1 MPQVVGAI
9 IPAAGAWLAGLT
21 AVEAALVQLG
31 GSLLLSAASKAL
43 MPQPD
48 QSLRGRTVTSRQP
61 VMPRDIVYGQ
71 VRKGGVIVYMD
82 EIGATREYL
91 DLVIVL
97 ASHKISAIG
106 GVYLNGQMVFAPGS
120 TTAVAQF
127 AGFAEIEHRYG
138 DANQP
143 SLTVLTNQSGG
154 KWTANHRLRGCAHV
168 WIRLK
173 FDPNVYPSGIPNVTV
188 DLAGKA
194 DIYDPRAGT
203 NVFTENPALCLA
215 DYMANATW
223 GVGAAV
229 GAADGLDAASLIA
242 AANICD
248 EVVAKVGGGTERRYI
263 CGGVVTLDQSPKT
276 IIEALLTAMA
286 GTCGW
291 QSGQWQLFAGAYR
304 TPTITLTDDDIVGGG
319 FQLTTRVS
327 QSDNFNA
334 VRGQFISPE
343 NDWQPD
349 DFPAYESATYLAE
362 DSGERKYGD
371 ITLPFTTS
379 ASMAQRLAKIRL
391 ERQRRQMTISLTGKL
406 TAWRVAVGDTVNV
419 TYARW
424 GFSAKPFD
432 VQSVGLAISGDGDA
446 PSLVPSLSLRE
457 TSPLVYDWTT
467 SEAKIYAAAPRTTL
481 PSAFNL
487 PAPTIVGVTEQ
498 LYQTFTGTGVKVLAR
513 IDWSAA
519 PSAFVAQYQ
528 VEARLAMGPWQV
540 LGRTDLLTFDFL
552 DIAPGRWEFR
562 VKAISQINVS
572 SPYDLWAQ
580 EIFGLGV
587 PPVGMSNVTL
597 QAAGG
602 MAVLKWDPH
611 PDLDVQIGGTIVIR
625 HSTALSP
632 TWANSVSM
640 DVVAG
645 SQAIA
650 TVPLKAGTYLLRAV
664 DASGTPGVETTITTA
679 GLQVIAFAS
688 VSVLTEGS
696 AFAGVKSGT
705 VASAG
710 ALTLDASAVIDS
722 WADFDAIVNF
732 DAEGGVLTTGS
743 YAFNTGM
750 DFGSVKL
757 VRLRSVIDV
766 SVLDLATTLDDRIGD
781 IDSWASFDGADGG
794 EVDVVV
800 EARVTPDD
808 PAGSP
813 TWGPWGRI
821 DSTEIS
827 ARGVQAR
834 AILTTNEVNFA
845 PSVTVLELHADEA
858 VTGGG
863 VEAP

>member
-1 MPQVVGAI
+1 MVALVGALV
-9 IPAAGAWLAGLT
+9 PAVGTWFAGLLPI
-21 AVEAALVQLG
+21 EAALVQLG

-48 QSLRGRTVTSRQP
+48 TSLRGRTITARQP
-61 VMPRDIVYGQ
+61 VMPRDIAYGQ
-71 VRKGGVIVYMD
+71 VRKGGTIVYMD
-82 EIGATREYL
+82 VTGATSEFL
-91 DLVIVL
+91 DLVIVFTT
-97 ASHKISAIG
+97 HKISAYG
-106 GVYLNGQMVFAPGS
+106 GVYFNGQMVFAPGS
-120 TTAVAQF
+120 TTPVGQYY
-127 AGFAEIEHRYG
+127 GFAWIEQRLG

-143 SLTVLTNQSGG
+143 SLTVLTANSGG
-154 KWTANHRLRGCAHV
+154 KWTANHRLRGCAHL
-168 WIRLK
+168 WIRLQY
-173 FDPNVYPSGIPNVTV
+173 DPNVYPNGIPNITV
-188 DLAGKA
+188 DLAGKN
-194 DIYDPRAGT
+194 DVYDPRTGT
-203 NVFTENPALCLA
+203 YVFTENPALCLA

-223 GVGAAV
+223 GVGAAI
-229 GAADGLDAASLIA
+229 GAADGLDAAPLIA
-242 AANICD
+242 AANVCD
-248 EVVAKVGGGTERRYI
+248 EVVAKVGGGTERRYV

-276 IIEALLTAMA
+276 IIEAMLTAMA

-304 TPTITLTDDDIVGGG
+304 TPTITLTDDDIAGGG

-327 QSDNFNA
+327 QAENFNA

-391 ERQRRQMTISLTGKL
+391 ERQRRQMTLSLTGKL

-424 GFSAKPFD
+424 GFAAKPFD

-481 PSAFNL
+481 PSAFNI
-487 PAPTIVGVTEQ
+487 PAPTITGVTEQ

-528 VEARLAMGPWQV
+528 VEASLAMGPWQV

-552 DIAPGRWEFR
+552 DIAPGQWEFR
-562 VKAISQINVS
+562 VKAISQVNVS
-572 SPYDLWAQ
+572 SAYDLWAQ
-580 EIFGLGV
+580 EIFGLGS
-587 PPVGMSNVTL
+587 PPAALTNVTL

-602 MAVLKWDPH
+602 MTVLKWDQH
-611 PDLDVQIGGTIVIR
+611 PDLDVQIGGSIVIR
-625 HSTALSP
+625 HSIAGSP
-632 TWANSVSM
+632 TWSNSVSM

-650 TVPLKAGTYLLRAV
+650 VVPHKAGTYLLRAEDAGGV
-664 DASGTPGVETTITTA
+664 PGPETAINSTGYQAVTFTTLTTLTEDTTYTGTKSGVLASG
-679 GLQVIAFAS
+679 
-688 VSVLTEGS
+688 
-696 AFAGVKSGT
+696 
-705 VASAG
+705 G
-710 ALTLDASAVIDS
+710 ALQLDSSSQIDS
-722 WADFDAIVNF
+722 WASFDAIVNF
-732 DAEGGVLTTGS
+732 DQEGGVLPTGTYS
-743 YAFNTGM
+743 FATGM
-750 DFGSVKL
+750 NLGAIKL
-757 VRLRSVIDV
+757 IRLRSVIDL
-766 SVLDLATTLDDRIGD
+766 SILDLATTIDARVGD
-781 IDSWASFDGADGG
+781 IGTWSNFDGADGG

-800 EARVTPDD
+800 EARITTDD
-808 PAGSP
+808 PAGAP
-813 TWGPWGRI
+813 TWGNWGRV
-821 DSTEIS
+821 DSTEVR

-834 AILTTNEVNFA
+834 AILTTNDANYT
-845 PSVTVLELHADEA
+845 PSVTQLRLVAEEA
-858 VTGGG
+858 V
-863 VEAP
+863 